1 MSRQKYLCFKFIT
14 RDKKFL
20 TGSIKVA
27 TLQRNK
33 LFLRLFQTYS
43 IQLLRCRYFLGQDKV
58 FLKASKKKHLVLCH
72 NLFILL
78 YCGIVSPPGRLYE
91 GQHHHHER
99 MFDSSHIP
107 AINITLHSPNANR
120 VLGRAEYI
128 LKLMRVPI
136 NYIWIRIQTENF
148 SYSDIKKTGKKL
160 RNKPRDITIVYTYYT
175 YSSPFVKL
183 FGNYMF
189 PPLLVPGFLILAAPA
204 PMVIGSIADTYRY
217 R

>member
-1 MSRQKYLCFKFIT
+1 M
-14 RDKKFL
+14 
-20 TGSIKVA
+20 
-27 TLQRNK
+27 
-33 LFLRLFQTYS
+33 
-43 IQLLRCRYFLGQDKV
+43 

-136 NYIWIRIQTENF
+136 NYIRIRIQTENF

-217 R
+217 RYNFDTDPDIGYEKFRYGSGSRPTFDTDPDPGKNIRIRIRILTKKELALGKS